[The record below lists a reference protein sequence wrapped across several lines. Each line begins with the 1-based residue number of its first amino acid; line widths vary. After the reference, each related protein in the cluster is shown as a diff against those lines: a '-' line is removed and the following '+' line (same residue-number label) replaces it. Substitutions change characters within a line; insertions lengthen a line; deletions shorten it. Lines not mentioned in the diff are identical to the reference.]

1 MAELKA
7 QNASYE
13 MEDEVSQEEQIDLQP
28 SDTPNRPDV
37 VVVPL
42 SPTRKLERISRLEKF
57 IITILI
63 AALIGLGLLTI
74 SLRTTIS
81 EVEQD
86 VSNLQENVSQ
96 KQAEVTRLQQEKNEL
111 SKSERIQKIAED
123 KGLSID
129 SDHLRKVK

>member
-13 MEDEVSQEEQIDLQP
+13 MEDEFSQEQTNTQP

-37 VVVPL
+37 EVVPL
-42 SPTRKLERISRLEKF
+42 SPTRKLEKISHLEKF
-57 IITILI
+57 LVAILVT
-63 AALIGLGLLTI
+63 ALIGLGLLTI

-86 VSNLQENVSQ
+86 VSSLQENVSQ
-96 KQAEVTRLQQEKNEL
+96 GQAEVTRLQQEKNEL
-111 SKSERIQKIAED
+111 TKSERIQKIAED

-129 SDHLRKVK
+129 SEHLRKVK

>member
-13 MEDEVSQEEQIDLQP
+13 MEDEFSQEQTNTQP

-42 SPTRKLERISRLEKF
+42 SPTRKLEKISRLEKF
-57 IITILI
+57 LVAILVT
-63 AALIGLGLLTI
+63 ALIGLGLLTI

-86 VSNLQENVSQ
+86 VSSLQENVSQ
-96 KQAEVTRLQQEKNEL
+96 GQAEVTRLQQEKNEL
-111 SKSERIQKIAED
+111 TKSERIQKIAED

-129 SDHLRKVK
+129 SEHLRKVK

>member
-13 MEDEVSQEEQIDLQP
+13 MEDEFSQEQTNTQP

-42 SPTRKLERISRLEKF
+42 SPTRKLEKISRLEKF
-57 IITILI
+57 LVAILVT
-63 AALIGLGLLTI
+63 ALIYLGLLTI

-86 VSNLQENVSQ
+86 VSSLQENVSQ
-96 KQAEVTRLQQEKNEL
+96 VPSGSDTFTTRK
-111 SKSERIQKIAED
+111 KRINK
-123 KGLSID
+123 K
-129 SDHLRKVK
+129 

>member
-7 QNASYE
+7 QDASYE
-13 MEDEVSQEEQIDLQP
+13 IEDETLQEQAHLQP
-28 SDTPNRPDV
+28 SDTPDRPDV

-42 SPTRKLERISRLEKF
+42 SPTRKLEKISRLEK
-57 IITILI
+57 ILV
-63 AALIGLGLLTI
+63 AVLMATLIGLGLLTI

-81 EVEQD
+81 EAEQD
-86 VSNLQENVSQ
+86 VSSLQENVSQ
-96 KQAEVTRLQQEKNEL
+96 GQAEVTRLQQEKNEL

-129 SDHLRKVK
+129 SEHLRKVN

>member
-7 QNASYE
+7 QDASYE
-13 MEDEVSQEEQIDLQP
+13 MEEELPQEEMETQP

-42 SPTRKLERISRLEKF
+42 SPSRKLAKISRLEK
-57 IITILI
+57 
-63 AALIGLGLLTI
+63 ALVTGLLVALVGLGLLTI
-74 SLRTTIS
+74 SLRTSIS

-86 VSNLQENVSQ
+86 VSSLQENVNQ
-96 KQAEVTRLQQEKNEL
+96 GEAEVTRLQQEKNEL

-123 KGLSID
+123 QGLSID